1 MIWEADAAVFLEN
14 VDVTGYGFAIFGESG
29 ISAAATFAAVV
40 GLPNVARG
48 GEVARGDFDFGVK
61 AQ

>member
-14 VDVTGYGFAIFGESG
+14 VDVAGYGFAVFGESG

-40 GLPNVARG
+40 GLPNVAWAFERAG
-48 GEVARGDFDFGVK
+48 LDFDFGVK